1 MKDGHTNPEVM
12 TDREQRWTEH
22 LGEMRKRI
30 LLVLMFFVL
39 FLIVGF
45 VCAKPIIDWI
55 KADILNSSMGRN
67 LELHI
72 FSPAESLSIFM
83 NFAFVVSLVLTSPVA
98 LFQAW
103 RFVQPGL
110 TSKEQRATLR
120 YIPLSVVLLIL
131 GLLFGYFLVLPFIIG
146 FLSTLTT
153 SLGATETYGMYEFF
167 RFMFRIVIPIGL
179 LFELPVIIL
188 FLTRIRILN
197 PELLKKGR
205 KFAYL
210 AMVVLAA
217 LITPPDFVSNILVAI
232 PLIGLYEVSIL
243 FSMRLYQKM
252 KAEEEAYEA
261 AWREKEAASPSEAD
275 WLGEQPKE

>member
-1 MKDGHTNPEVM
+1 M
-12 TDREQRWTEH
+12 
-22 LGEMRKRI
+22 I
-30 LLVLMFFVL
+30 VLMFFVL
-39 FLIVGF
+39 FLMVGF

-55 KADILNSSMGRN
+55 TTDILSGPMGRN

-72 FSPAESLSIFM
+72 FSPAESLGIFM
-83 NFAFVVSLVLTSPVA
+83 NFAFVISLILTSPVA
-98 LFQAW
+98 LYQAW

-110 TSKEQRATLR
+110 TEQEQRATLR
-120 YIPLSVVLLIL
+120 YIPLSVVLLML
-131 GLLFGYFLVLPFIIG
+131 GLLFGYFLILPFIIT
-146 FLSTLTT
+146 FLSLLTA

-197 PELLKKGR
+197 PEMLKKGR

-217 LITPPDFVSNILVAI
+217 LITPPDFISNILVAI
-232 PLIGLYEVSIL
+232 PLIGLYEVSIF
-243 FSMRLYQKM
+243 FSMRIYRKM

-261 AWREKEAASPSEAD
+261 SWQEREAASGSEAD
-275 WLGEQPKE
+275 WWGGEAKRLIRQKGFTR